1 MDVAEWIANVFQ
13 AVIEAFS
20 DIKSAISD
28 SQSKPNRRTLTHL
41 QKLRRLQDRRGASFF
56 ARSLIPKRLERFGV
70 LRTSLRKRYL
80 MFCFYSTYA
89 KNINPR
95 RFFMDNALAAGEAD
109 FRLTFD
115 KQMTFAFATE
125 LEDRI
130 LDALRRYKHVEV
142 DLSKVKEVDLYGAH
156 LLGLLQSFFGKGLVL
171 IGTSPAVD
179 KAYRQ
184 FLAPICIAKA
194 PRPANR
200 LSNTTALPKKR
211 NALSTSYEDRPQG

>member
-1 MDVAEWIANVFQ
+1 
-13 AVIEAFS
+13 
-20 DIKSAISD
+20 
-28 SQSKPNRRTLTHL
+28 
-41 QKLRRLQDRRGASFF
+41 
-56 ARSLIPKRLERFGV
+56 
-70 LRTSLRKRYL
+70 
-80 MFCFYSTYA
+80 
-89 KNINPR
+89 
-95 RFFMDNALAAGEAD
+95 MDNALAAGEAD

-184 FLAPICIAKA
+184 FLAPSCVAKA
-194 PRPANR
+194 ARPANR
-200 LSNTTALPKKR
+200 LGNTTALPKKR
-211 NALSTSYEDRPQG
+211 SALSTSYEERPQG